1 MSVVSS
7 QRPVDTMKCA
17 MYYNNNDIRFEQ
29 VPVPEIGPE
38 ELLVRMHA
46 CGLCGSDVLEWYRA
60 KKAPLVLGH
69 EMTGEIVTIGKNVK
83 QYSVGDRVFVSHHV
97 PCNTCHYC
105 LHGHHTVCDT
115 LRTTNF
121 DPGGFAEFIRVPGIN
136 VDRGV
141 FPLPHEISYEE
152 GTFIE
157 PLACVLRG
165 QRTANLL
172 PGQTVL
178 IIGGGIAGLLHLKLA
193 QVLGASSVVV
203 IDINEKR
210 LAFAQGFGAKATFLA
225 QDFHPEHLK
234 EVNHGRLAD
243 LAIVATGAV
252 DAIHMSWKCVDRGGT
267 VLVFA
272 PPEPGIGLALPL
284 YDIWHDGI
292 TITTAYGGSPL
303 DISQAMELIRSK
315 TVVVKDMITH
325 RFPLGRAG
333 EGFALVE
340 KAGDSI
346 KVIIHP

>member
-1 MSVVSS
+1 
-7 QRPVDTMKCA
+7 MKCA
-17 MYYNNNDIRFEQ
+17 MYYNNKDIRLKEI
-29 VPVPEIGPE
+29 PVPETGPD
-38 ELLVRMHA
+38 ELLVQMHA

-69 EMTGEIVTIGKNVK
+69 EMTGEIVAVGENVK
-83 QYSVGDRVFVSHHV
+83 RYSVGDRVFVSHHV

-105 LHGHHTVCDT
+105 LNGHHTVCDT

-141 FPLPHEISYEE
+141 FLLPDEMSYEE

-165 QRTANLL
+165 QRTANMR
-172 PGQTVL
+172 PSQTVL

-193 QVLGASSVVV
+193 QALGTSSVVV
-203 IDINEKR
+203 TDIHEKR

-225 QDFHPEHLK
+225 HDFHPEHLR

-252 DAIHMSWKCVDRGGT
+252 DAIHMTWKCVDRGGT
-267 VLVFA
+267 VLLFA
-272 PPEPGIGLALPL
+272 PPEPGIDLALPL

-292 TITTAYGGSPL
+292 TITTSYGGSPL
-303 DISQAMELIRSK
+303 DISQAIELIRSK
-315 TVVVKDMITH
+315 TIVVNDMITH
-325 RFPLGRAG
+325 RFPLARAS

-340 KAGDSI
+340 KAQDSI
-346 KVIIHP
+346 KVIIQP